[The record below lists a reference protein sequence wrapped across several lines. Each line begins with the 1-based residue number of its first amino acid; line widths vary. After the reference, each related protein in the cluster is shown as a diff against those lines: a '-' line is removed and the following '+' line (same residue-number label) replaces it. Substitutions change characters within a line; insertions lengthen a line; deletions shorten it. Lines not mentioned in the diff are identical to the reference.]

1 MVIEKS
7 WPPEEMTV
15 GTGISPALDVYDM
28 VNYDRYAIL
37 YPLTEK
43 PAAHLV
49 AKHEGITGNFGDGL
63 KALGELFHKNNKVTQ
78 EVIRATMEEIVKTS
92 MK

>member
-1 MVIEKS
+1 
-7 WPPEEMTV
+7 MTV

-63 KALGELFHKNNKVTQ
+63 KALGERST
-78 EVIRATMEEIVKTS
+78 KTTRS
-92 MK
+92 PKKSSVQPWRRSSKPA